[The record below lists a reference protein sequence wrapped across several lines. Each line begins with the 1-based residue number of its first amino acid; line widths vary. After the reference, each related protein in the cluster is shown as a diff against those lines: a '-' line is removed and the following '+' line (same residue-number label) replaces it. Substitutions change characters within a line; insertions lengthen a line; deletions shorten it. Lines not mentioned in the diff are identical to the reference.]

1 MASHMCKE
9 SEVMPMVS
17 TVEMRTQAAPLTLVD
32 YAEMPYSPALL
43 LDSKFDASLTDDPEF
58 RIGCKWGF
66 DAYFEFMYRLDKAS
80 GKSVF
85 VAEVYTWHEV
95 VRFIL
100 NNVMDERGVADDRY
114 RGWRA
119 GFLLGW
125 LSALALTDRVLAVNG
140 LAVVER
146 LVVSPGLVCQEEAAS
161 RRCAEEER

>member
-1 MASHMCKE
+1 
-9 SEVMPMVS
+9 MVS
-17 TVEMRTQAAPLTLVD
+17 TVPVRTQVSPLTVAD
-32 YAEMPYSPALL
+32 FAELPYSPALL
-43 LDSKFDASLTDDPEF
+43 LDAKFDVSITDDPEF
-58 RIGCKWGF
+58 RIACRWGF
-66 DAYFEFMYRLDKAS
+66 DAYFELMHRLDKAS

-85 VAEVYTWHEV
+85 VAEVYSWDEV
-95 VRFIL
+95 VRFLL

-140 LAVVER
+140 LAIVER
-146 LVVSPGLVCQEEAAS
+146 LVVSPGLVCQEVVAS